1 MADDPG
7 DTVPDGDPSSRPR
20 RNKSREF
27 CDGTHGDD
35 LFACPA
41 CIVGLHAYL
50 SREQRRLGSGRWTVP
65 ADAVDEAWRIVL
77 RRRLDTR
84 KTLPLSW
91 HGFSRGVLQKVI
103 LRGPDRSELNRQRM
117 ERLPEGDVLVDSPNI
132 SRTPDADPSMEL
144 FLSSLGPHELRVVTV
159 VRNFRCIEPAARSL
173 GMSPD
178 AVRELIANAVARFI
192 QTDT

>member
-1 MADDPG
+1 MANDPG
-7 DTVPDGDPSSRPR
+7 DTVPDGEPASRPR
-20 RNKSREF
+20 RNKPRAV

-35 LFACPA
+35 LFACPT
-41 CIVGLHAYL
+41 CIVRLHAYL

-84 KTLPLSW
+84 KAPPLSW

-103 LRGPDRSELNRQRM
+103 LRGPDRSELDRQHM
-117 ERLPEGDVLVDSPNI
+117 ERLPEGDVLPEDPNS
-132 SRTPDADPSMEL
+132 SRNEDTDPSMAF
-144 FLSSLGPHELRVVTV
+144 FLKSLSPHELLVITV
-159 VRNFRCIEPAARSL
+159 VRNNRCIEPAAGIL

-178 AVRELIANAVARFI
+178 SVRELIANAVARFI
-192 QTDT
+192 QTDA